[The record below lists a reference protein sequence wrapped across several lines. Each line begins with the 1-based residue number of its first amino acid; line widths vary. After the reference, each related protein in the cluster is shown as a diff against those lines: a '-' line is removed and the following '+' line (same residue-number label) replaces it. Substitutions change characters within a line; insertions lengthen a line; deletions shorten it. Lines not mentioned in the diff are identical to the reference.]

1 MSTYTSSNNII
12 NTWDSVTSFFSS
24 AYGKAKDAVSLSLQ
38 SNPSAQSSYTPQP
51 STSYTPRPST
61 SYGSTMGGKRR
72 RKSRRMRGGNFT
84 DNTSRSGLAS
94 TAAPISGIRSAQPHS
109 LVGGRTRRRSCNC
122 SCKNKHSKSCR
133 SRKR

>member
-1 MSTYTSSNNII
+1 MSTYTSSNNIN

-24 AYGKAKDAVSLSLQ
+24 AYGKAKDVVSSSLQ

-51 STSYTPRPST
+51 STSY
-61 SYGSTMGGKRR
+61 GSTIGGKRR

-109 LVGGRTRRRSCNC
+109 LVGGKSRRRSR
-122 SCKNKHSKSCR
+122 KHRHSKSCR
-133 SRKR
+133 SRQR

>member
-1 MSTYTSSNNII
+1 MSDSSNTQGFIG
-12 NTWDSVTSFFSS
+12 SLTSTMENAYNKVKSMVSS
-24 AYGKAKDAVSLSLQ
+24 
-38 SNPSAQSSYTPQP
+38 QP
-51 STSYTPRPST
+51 SYGAPQQQQGT
-61 SYGSTMGGKRR
+61 SYGSTGGKRR